1 MAMIEDIDNRIF
13 SELIDAARYESNAAE
28 RKEAL
33 AVEMLRPFMLLKP
46 KLSADGN
53 MWCFLY
59 GDNLVDGVAGFGETP
74 AKAAVQFDIEWL
86 NARCGKV

>member
-13 SELIDAARYESNAAE
+13 SELMDAARYESNAAA

-33 AVEMLRPFMLLKP
+33 ADEMLRPFMLLKP
-46 KLSADGN
+46 TLSADGN

-59 GDNLVDGVAGFGETP
+59 GDNLQDGVAGFGETP

-86 NARCGKV
+86 NARCGRV